1 MSKRIL
7 CAVDVDA
14 PQEDSAVLEVAGQL
28 ARLYSAKLDIVSV
41 VPDFGNS
48 MVGSFFEEGH
58 HAKLVA
64 EVKAKQKALSVS
76 ILGDAFDHE
85 TRHIVATGSVYQ
97 EILRTAEKAASD
109 LIVIGAHDPD
119 LKDFLLGPNAA
130 RIVRHAKC
138 SVYVAR

>member
-14 PQEDSAVLEVAGQL
+14 PQEDSAVLDVAGQL
-28 ARLYSAKLDIVSV
+28 AKIDNAQLDIVSV
-41 VPDFGNS
+41 VPDFGS
-48 MVGSFFEEGH
+48 SLVGSYFEEGH
-58 HAKLVA
+58 HEKMVA
-64 EVKAKQKALSVS
+64 EVKSKLIKLSTAV
-76 ILGDAFDHE
+76 LGEATDRDV
-85 TRHIVATGSVYQ
+85 RHIVATGSVYQ
-97 EILRTAEKAASD
+97 EILNTAEKAGSD

-138 SVYVAR
+138 SVHVVR

>member
-14 PQEDSAVLEVAGQL
+14 PAQDSAVLEIAARL
-28 ARLYSAKLDIVSV
+28 ARFDDAKLDIVTV

-58 HAKLVA
+58 HEKLVA
-64 EVKAKQKALSVS
+64 EVKAKQKAMSLSV
-76 ILGDAFDHE
+76 LGNALDSDA
-85 TRHIVATGSVYQ
+85 RHIVATGSVYQ
-97 EILRTAEKAASD
+97 EILNTAEKAGSD

-119 LKDFLLGPNAA
+119 LKDFLLGPNAS
-130 RIVRHAKC
+130 RIVRHARC
-138 SVYVAR
+138 SVHVVR

>member
-1 MSKRIL
+1 MNKRIL

-14 PQEDSAVLEVAGQL
+14 PQEDSAVLKVAGKL
-28 ARLYSAKLDIVSV
+28 ARLDNAELDIVSV

-48 MVGSFFEEGH
+48 LVGSFFEEGH
-58 HAKLVA
+58 HAKLVVD
-64 EVKAKQKALSVS
+64 VKDKLMALSASV
-76 ILGDAFDHE
+76 LGDEANHD

-97 EILRTAEKAASD
+97 EILKVADKAGSD

-119 LKDFLLGPNAA
+119 LKDFLLGPNAS

-138 SVYVAR
+138 SVHVVR